1 MSNKTGLAARAESN
15 EPAAAL
21 PRTSEPAA
29 DRPGVDGTRRRRI
42 RDLIAVNFGNTL
54 EWFDWTI
61 YSLFAPY
68 FAVQFFNPENAASAL
83 LATLAVFAVGFVT
96 RPLGG
101 FLFGAY
107 ADRAGRRKSLTVAM
121 MLTAAG
127 SLIIAFAPNYQSAG
141 LLASVILLTAR
152 LLQGLAHGG
161 EMGTSVTYLVER
173 APAGRRALFGSTSW
187 VSVVLGTI
195 LATLTGLLLTA
206 TLGDA
211 DMRSWGWRVAFG
223 IGGVL
228 GLYALYLRRRL
239 TETDAFEETV
249 RSGDDASASSAEAA
263 PDRRGLLHH
272 WRAILVVFGLSA
284 GGSVM
289 FYTWLIFMPTYAQL
303 HFGQSASSALTAS
316 LIAQVF
322 FIAAILA
329 AGWLGDRMG
338 RKPLVIAFG
347 VAFILLT
354 VPVNLMVDGSFAA
367 LLTAMLI
374 ALAALA
380 LLFGVNGAVWAEV
393 FPTRVRAAG
402 VAGPLSLAT
411 AIFGGTAPYINTAL
425 GQAGLQNWFLYY
437 LVGVAAITLV
447 TGLLMKET
455 RHSEMVR

>member
-1 MSNKTGLAARAESN
+1 MSSA
-15 EPAAAL
+15 
-21 PRTSEPAA
+21 SEATTVA
-29 DRPGVDGTRRRRI
+29 DTAGQGGDRQRGRRI

-54 EWFDWTI
+54 EWYDWTI

-68 FAVQFFNPENAASAL
+68 FASQFFNSENSASAL

-101 FLFGAY
+101 FVFGAY

-127 SLIIAFAPNYQSAG
+127 SLVIAIAPTYSSVG
-141 LLASVILLTAR
+141 LFASVILLSAR

-173 APAGRRALFGSTSW
+173 APDSRRALYGGTSW

-195 LATLTGLLLTA
+195 LATLTGLLLTSS
-206 TLGDA
+206 LGENDL
-211 DMRSWGWRVAFG
+211 RSWGWRLAFG

-239 TETDAFEETV
+239 TETDAFEETKAE
-249 RSGDDASASSAEAA
+249 RSTTPRHGGEAA
-263 PDRRGLLHH
+263 DDRSLLHH
-272 WRAILVVFGLSA
+272 WRAILVVFGLST

-289 FYTWLIFMPTYAQL
+289 FYTWLIFMPTNAQL
-303 HFGQSASSALTAS
+303 RHGQAPSSALAAS

-322 FIAAILA
+322 FLGAILA
-329 AGWLGDRMG
+329 AGWLGDRIG
-338 RKPLVIAFG
+338 RKPMVIAFG
-347 VAFILLT
+347 VAFVAATIPL
-354 VPVNLMVDGSFAA
+354 NRMIDGSFAT

-425 GQAGLQNWFLYY
+425 AQANLENWFLYY
-437 LVGVAAITLV
+437 LIGASAITLA

-455 RHSEMVR
+455 RHSQLAR